1 MPSVDEA
8 TSFLSTKTLRSMI
21 AELTEKA
28 RSLEKENGELIA
40 RVNKLEEEYDD
51 LSEDRDDQL
60 NTIEILKSEFRVKQV
75 KMEEKIADLQA
86 KVPGKLN
93 ELDFGKNKLAFKF
106 GKCTFEK

>member
-1 MPSVDEA
+1 
-8 TSFLSTKTLRSMI
+8 MI

-75 KMEEKIADLQA
+75 KMAVKQ
-86 KVPGKLN
+86 N
-93 ELDFGKNKLAFKF
+93 
-106 GKCTFEK
+106 